1 MDMNIKCPDP
11 QVVGHNFIILYAL
24 LYTPLNNLATLAY
37 ITEFWQ
43 SDYYNHTQLSNSLL
57 ITSKA
62 HWMLTCL

>member
-43 SDYYNHTQLSNSLL
+43 SDYYNHTQLSN
-57 ITSKA
+57 
-62 HWMLTCL
+62 